1 MLARRGGKPH
11 DGDDD
16 RIVTRR
22 WCLCAVCVYS
32 IGDAIGEKRKYSGEK
47 TRKEFSLQKTFS
59 FRSSSATRR
68 GREGEGAT
76 KFFRFRNQHCLFC
89 AHFISPPLLFFL
101 ISSNLV
107 GREFLNAHTLKGLL
121 IHRVR
126 AGTENTRFENIIT
139 RRAERNKKKTR
150 RFKNETKKNTKIR
163 EFQLKLKEKKCLKIS
178 FFSDLSQNR
187 KKAKIFLGTHT
198 TTSSCDIF
206 AASNWCPLAEDIF

>member
-59 FRSSSATRR
+59 FRSSSATRG

-89 AHFISPPLLFFL
+89 AHFISLPLLFFL

-107 GREFLNAHTLKGLL
+107 GREFLNAHTHARACSYTECERAPKTQDLKISSSHG
-121 IHRVR
+121 
-126 AGTENTRFENIIT
+126 A
-139 RRAERNKKKTR
+139 RREIKRKPAASRMKR
-150 RFKNETKKNTKIR
+150 KKNTKIR
-163 EFQLKLKEKKCLKIS
+163 EFQLKLKEKKMFKNKFLLRSESEQEKSENIS
-178 FFSDLSQNR
+178 RYSHDDE
-187 KKAKIFLGTHT
+187 FL
-198 TTSSCDIF
+198 
-206 AASNWCPLAEDIF
+206 